1 MGTYIR
7 QPIVSVLGHVDHGK
21 SSLLDQIRG
30 TSVVAREAGG
40 ITQHIGATEVP
51 LDAILAICGDL
62 VAGKAFRIP
71 GLLFIDT
78 PGHVAF
84 TTLRARGGALAD
96 LAVLVVDVN
105 EGFRPQTVESLNIL
119 KRYKTPFVVAA
130 NKVDMVPG
138 WRKGDR
144 VPFGAAYEAQR
155 GSVREELD
163 RRLYDLVGKF
173 YEHGFSSERYD
184 KIQDF
189 ATTVAIVPTSAKHG
203 VGIPDLLLVLIGLAQ
218 RFLEEDLKVREGPA
232 EGTILEVK
240 EEKGLGTTLDAII
253 YRGVLN
259 RGDTIVLG
267 ASGKPIVT
275 KVKAILRPKPLD
287 EIRDPQDRFDSVPR
301 VTAAAGVKIS
311 ASDLEGAL
319 AGAPLREAK
328 ARDLK
333 AVVDAVASETVPK
346 VETSDEGILV
356 KADAIG
362 SLEAI
367 AHECKQAGTPIK
379 IARVGSIS
387 RRDVV
392 DAATIPE
399 PLHRV
404 ILAFNVPI
412 LEDAREE
419 LLKRPDVKVIEGDVI
434 YRLLEDQRAWVD
446 ARKAELEAAR
456 RLSMPYPAKLL
467 FLPEYVFRASKPAIF
482 GVRVLAGRLRP
493 GLPLMRDDGKALG
506 RVRSIRSGEDVVTEA
521 VAGKEVAIAV
531 DGVTVGRQVKGG
543 DVLFV
548 DLPEEAARSLRDV
561 EMNPDEREALEQIAA
576 IKRKEDPF
584 WGM

>member
-30 TSVVAREAGG
+30 TSVVSREAGG

-51 LDAILAICGDL
+51 MDAIRAICGDL
-62 VAGKAFRIP
+62 VKGKTFKIP

-105 EGFRPQTVESLNIL
+105 EGFRPQTIESLNIL
-119 KRYKTPFVVAA
+119 KRYKTPFIVAA
-130 NKVDMVPG
+130 NKIDMVPG
-138 WRKGDR
+138 WRKIEK
-144 VPFGAAYEAQR
+144 VPFAVATAEQGA
-155 GSVREELD
+155 SVREELD

-173 YEHGFSSERYD
+173 YERGFTAERYD
-184 KIQDF
+184 RIQDF

-203 VGIPDLLLVLIGLAQ
+203 VGIPELLLMLIGLAQ
-218 RFLEEDLKVREGPA
+218 RFLEDSLKVPEGPA

-240 EEKGLGTTLDAII
+240 EEKGLGATLDAIL
-253 YRGVLN
+253 YKGVLN
-259 RGDTIVLG
+259 KGDIIVLG
-267 ASGKPIVT
+267 ASPKPIVT

-287 EIRDPQDRFDSVPR
+287 EIRDPRDRFDSVEK

-319 AGAPLREAK
+319 AGAPLREATPRTVK
-328 ARDLK
+328 E
-333 AVVDAVASETVPK
+333 VVSAVAAETAPK

-356 KADAIG
+356 KADALG

-367 AHECKQAGTPIK
+367 AYECKAADMPIK
-379 IARVGSIS
+379 FARVGPVS
-387 RRDVV
+387 RRDIV
-392 DAATIPE
+392 DAATVAE
-399 PLHRV
+399 PLHKV
-404 ILAFNVPI
+404 ILAFNVPL
-412 LEDAREE
+412 LEDAKEE
-419 LLKRPDVKVIEGDVI
+419 LAKHPDVKVLQGDVI
-434 YRLLEDQRAWVD
+434 YRLLQDVQAWTEE
-446 ARKAELEAAR
+446 RKRQLDAAR
-456 RLSMPYPAKLL
+456 RLEMPHPAKVI
-467 FLPEYVFRASKPAIF
+467 FLPEFVFRASKPAIF

-493 GLPLMRDDGKALG
+493 GLPLMRDDGKPLG
-506 RVRSIRSGEDVVTEA
+506 RVRSIRSGEEVVTEA
-521 VAGKEVAIAV
+521 IAGKEVAIAV
-531 DGVTVGRQVKGG
+531 DGVTIGRQVKGG

-548 DLPEEAARSLRDV
+548 DLPESAARSLRDQPL
-561 EMNPDEREALEQIAA
+561 NSDERETLDQVAA

>member
-1 MGTYIR
+1 MGTYTR

-62 VAGKAFRIP
+62 VKGKSFKIP

-105 EGFRPQTVESLNIL
+105 EGFRPQTIESINIL
-119 KRYKTPFVVAA
+119 KRYKTPFLVAA

-138 WRKGDR
+138 WRKVER
-144 VPFGAAYEAQR
+144 VPFAAAIQEQNEA
-155 GSVREELD
+155 VREELD
-163 RRLYDLVGKF
+163 RRMYAVVGKF
-173 YEHGFSSERYD
+173 FEHGFSAERYD

-189 ATTVAIVPTSAKHG
+189 ATTVAMVPTSAKHG
-203 VGIPDLLLVLIGLAQ
+203 VGIPELLLMLIGLAQ
-218 RFLEEDLKVREGPA
+218 RFLEADLKVPEGPA

-240 EEKGLGTTLDAII
+240 EEKGLGPTLDAII
-253 YRGVLN
+253 YKGVLN

-267 ASGKPIVT
+267 SAGAPIVT
-275 KVKAILRPKPLD
+275 KVKAVLRPRPLD
-287 EIRDPQDRFDSVPR
+287 EIRDPQDRFDSVER
-301 VTAAAGVKIS
+301 VTAAAGVKIA
-311 ASDLEGAL
+311 ASGVEGAL

-328 ARDLK
+328 ARTLK
-333 AVVDAVASETVPK
+333 TVVAAVASETVPK

-356 KADAIG
+356 KADALG

-367 AHECKQAGTPIK
+367 AHECKASGTPIK
-379 IARVGSIS
+379 FARVGPVS

-392 DAATIPE
+392 DATTVGE

-404 ILAFNVPI
+404 ILAFNVPV
-412 LEDAREE
+412 LEDAKDE
-419 LLKRPDVKVIEGDVI
+419 LLKHDDVKVLEGDVI
-434 YRLLEDQRAWVD
+434 YGLLQGYQAWVET
-446 ARKAELEAAR
+446 REQELDAAR
-456 RLSMPYPAKLL
+456 RLQRPYPAKVL
-467 FLPEYVFRASKPAIF
+467 FLPEFVFRASKPAIF

-493 GLPLMRDDGKALG
+493 GLPLMRDDGKPLG
-506 RVRSIRSGEDVVTEA
+506 RVRSIRSGEEVVTEA

-531 DGVTVGRQVKGG
+531 EGVTVGRQVEGG
-543 DVLFV
+543 DILFV
-548 DLPEEAARSLRDV
+548 DLPEEAARALRDQPL
-561 EMNPDEREALEQIAA
+561 NPDEKETLDQIAE
-576 IKRKEDPF
+576 IKRRTDRF

>member
-51 LDAILAICGDL
+51 LDAIRAICGDL
-62 VAGKAFRIP
+62 VKDKTFKIP

-105 EGFRPQTVESLNIL
+105 EGFRPQTIESINIL
-119 KRYKTPFVVAA
+119 KRYKTPFLVAA
-130 NKVDMVPG
+130 NKIDMVPG
-138 WRKGDR
+138 WRK
-144 VPFGAAYEAQR
+144 VEKVSFAAAIAEQHE
-155 GSVREELD
+155 GVREELD
-163 RRLYDLVGKF
+163 RRMYDVVGKF
-173 YEHGFSSERYD
+173 FEHGFSAERYD

-203 VGIPDLLLVLIGLAQ
+203 VGIPELLLMLIGLAQ
-218 RFLEEDLKVREGPA
+218 RFLEADLRVPEGPA

-240 EEKGLGTTLDAII
+240 EEKGLGVTLDAIV
-253 YRGVLN
+253 YKGVLN

-267 ASGKPIVT
+267 STGKPIVT

-287 EIRDPQDRFDSVPR
+287 EIRDPQDRFDSVAR
-301 VTAAAGVKIS
+301 VTAAAGVKI
-311 ASDLEGAL
+311 AAGGLEGAV

-333 AVVDAVASETVPK
+333 DVVAAVAAETVPK

-356 KADAIG
+356 KADALG

-367 AHECKQAGTPIK
+367 AYECKQSGTPIK
-379 IARVGSIS
+379 FARVGPVS

-392 DAATIPE
+392 DAATVQE
-399 PLHRV
+399 PLHKV
-404 ILAFNVPI
+404 ALAFNVPI
-412 LEDAREE
+412 LDDARDE
-419 LLKRPDVKVIEGDVI
+419 LAKHPDVKVLEGDVI
-434 YRLLEDQRAWVD
+434 YRLLQDYQAW
-446 ARKAELEAAR
+446 AERRRQELDDAR
-456 RLSMPYPAKLL
+456 RLAMPYPAKVL
-467 FLPEYVFRASKPAIF
+467 FLPEFVFRASKPAIF

-493 GLPLMRDDGKALG
+493 GLPLMREDGKPLG
-506 RVRSIRSGEDVVTEA
+506 RVRSIRSGEEVVTEA

-543 DVLFV
+543 DVLYV
-548 DLPEEAARSLRDV
+548 DLPEEAARALRDQPL
-561 EMNPDEREALEQIAA
+561 NPDERATLEEIGA

>member
-1 MGTYIR
+1 
-7 QPIVSVLGHVDHGK
+7 
-21 SSLLDQIRG
+21 LDQIRG

-62 VAGKAFRIP
+62 VKGKTFKIP

-105 EGFRPQTVESLNIL
+105 EGFRPQTIESLNIL
-119 KRYKTPFVVAA
+119 KRYKTPFLVAA
-130 NKVDMVPG
+130 NKIDMVPG
-138 WRKGDR
+138 WRKMEK
-144 VPFGAAYEAQR
+144 VPFATAYAEQQE
-155 GSVREELD
+155 SVRDELD

-173 YEHGFSSERYD
+173 FEHGFTAERYD
-184 KIQDF
+184 RIQDF

-203 VGIPDLLLVLIGLAQ
+203 VGIPELLLMLIGLAQ
-218 RFLEEDLKVREGPA
+218 RFLEESLRVREGPA

-253 YRGVLN
+253 YKGVLS

-267 ASGKPIVT
+267 SGTAPIVT

-287 EIRDPQDRFDSVPR
+287 EIRDPQDRFDSVDR

-311 ASDLEGAL
+311 ASGLEGAL
-319 AGAPLREAK
+319 AGAPLRVAK
-328 ARDLK
+328 PSNLK
-333 AVVDAVASETVPK
+333 GVVEAVAAETVPK

-356 KADAIG
+356 KADALG

-367 AHECKQAGTPIK
+367 AYECKASETPIK
-379 IARVGSIS
+379 FARVGPVS
-387 RRDVV
+387 RRDVI
-392 DAATIPE
+392 DAATTPE

-404 ILAFNVPI
+404 ILAFNVPV
-412 LEDAREE
+412 LDDANEE
-419 LLKRPDVKVIEGDVI
+419 LSKHPDVKVLEGDVI
-434 YRLLEDQRAWVD
+434 YRLLQDYEAWVEQ
-446 ARKAELEAAR
+446 RKQELDVAR
-456 RLSMPYPAKLL
+456 RLRRPYPAKLL
-467 FLPEYVFRASKPAIF
+467 FLPEFVFRASKPAIF

-493 GLPLMRDDGKALG
+493 GLALMREDGKPLG
-506 RVRSIRSGEDVVTEA
+506 RVRSIRKGEDVVTEA
-521 VAGKEVAIAV
+521 VAGSEVAIAI

-543 DVLFV
+543 DVLYV
-548 DLPEEAARSLRDV
+548 DLPEEAARSLRDQPL
-561 EMNPDEREALEQIAA
+561 NPDEKGALEEIAK
-576 IKRKEDPF
+576 IKRKGDPF

>member
-51 LDAILAICGDL
+51 LDAIRAICGDL
-62 VAGKAFRIP
+62 VKDKTFKIP

-105 EGFRPQTVESLNIL
+105 EGFRPQTVESINIL
-119 KRYKTPFVVAA
+119 KRYKTPFLVAA

-138 WRKGDR
+138 WRKIEKAS
-144 VPFGAAYEAQR
+144 FAAAVAEQHEA
-155 GSVREELD
+155 VREELD
-163 RRLYDLVGKF
+163 RRLYDVVGKF
-173 YEHGFSSERYD
+173 YEHGFSAERYD
-184 KIQDF
+184 KIEDF

-203 VGIPDLLLVLIGLAQ
+203 VGIPELLLMLIGLAQ
-218 RFLEEDLKVREGPA
+218 RFLEADLKVPEGPA

-240 EEKGLGTTLDAII
+240 EEKGLGVTLDAIV
-253 YRGVLN
+253 YKGVLN

-267 ASGKPIVT
+267 STGKPIVT
-275 KVKAILRPKPLD
+275 KVKAVLRPKPLD
-287 EIRDPQDRFDSVPR
+287 EIRDPQDRFDSVAR
-301 VTAAAGVKIS
+301 VTAAAGVKIA
-311 ASDLEGAL
+311 ASGLEGAT
-319 AGAPLREAK
+319 AGGPLREAK

-333 AVVDAVASETVPK
+333 EVVAAVAAETVPK

-356 KADAIG
+356 KADALG

-367 AHECKQAGTPIK
+367 AYECKESGTPIK
-379 IARVGSIS
+379 FARVGPVS

-392 DAATIPE
+392 DAATVQE
-399 PLHRV
+399 PLHQV
-404 ILAFNVPI
+404 ILAFNVP
-412 LEDAREE
+412 LLDDARDE
-419 LLKRPDVKVIEGDVI
+419 LAKHPDVKVLEGDVI
-434 YRLLEDQRAWVD
+434 YRLLQDYQAW
-446 ARKAELEAAR
+446 AETRRQELDDAR
-456 RLSMPYPAKLL
+456 RLAMPYPAKVR
-467 FLPEYVFRASKPAIF
+467 FLPEFVFRASKPAIF

-493 GLPLMRDDGKALG
+493 GLPLMREDGKTLG
-506 RVRSIRSGEDVVTEA
+506 RVRSIRSGEEVVTEA

-543 DVLFV
+543 DVLYV
-548 DLPEEAARSLRDV
+548 DLPEESARTLRDQPL
-561 EMNPDEREALEQIAA
+561 NPDERATLEEIGA